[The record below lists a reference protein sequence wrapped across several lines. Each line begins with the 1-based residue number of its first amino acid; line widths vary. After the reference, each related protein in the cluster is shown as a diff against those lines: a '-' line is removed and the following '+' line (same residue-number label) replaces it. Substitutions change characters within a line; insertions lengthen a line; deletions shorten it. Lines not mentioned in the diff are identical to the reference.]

1 MFSKIIQI
9 TKDLNNLKYEREIK
23 AAFRISV
30 PVMMGYSVLGFAF
43 GLLLVSF
50 DYPWYLAPLM
60 SLFIYAGAL
69 QFVAINFFNA
79 KAGFIDI
86 AIASWFVNLRQSFY
100 GLSLLK
106 RFKNT
111 GKLKAY
117 LIFGL
122 TDETYAL
129 LTTIKD
135 DEQLKKKWYYFFL
148 TAFNQSYWFLGST
161 LGAIIGSNIEFNTAG
176 LEFSLTALF
185 VVLCIEQY
193 KNLKNPIP
201 FLIGASSSVIAL
213 CFISSD
219 KMLIV
224 TIALALFMLFFFR
237 KKLTND

>member
-1 MFSKIIQI
+1 V
-9 TKDLNNLKYEREIK
+9 KYEKEIK
-23 AAFRISV
+23 QAFKVSI
-30 PVMMGYSVLGFAF
+30 PVMMGYGVLGFAF

-50 DYPWYLAPLM
+50 EYPWYLAPIM

-79 KAGFIDI
+79 KAGYVDI
-86 AIASWFVNLRQSFY
+86 AIATWFINIRQSFY

-106 RFKNT
+106 RFKKT
-111 GKLKAY
+111 GKLKPY

-135 DEQLKKKWYYFFL
+135 DEQLKKRWYYFFL
-148 TAFNQSYWFLGST
+148 TAFNQSYWFTGAT
-161 LGAIIGSNIEFNTAG
+161 LGAIVGSNIKFNTAG

-193 KNLKNPIP
+193 KNLKNAVP
-201 FLIGASSSVIAL
+201 FIIGGVASFLAL
-213 CFISSD
+213 CFVPSD
-219 KMLIV
+219 KMLITSIIGSLILMFTFKRRV
-224 TIALALFMLFFFR
+224 E
-237 KKLTND
+237 NE

>member
-1 MFSKIIQI
+1 LQYK
-9 TKDLNNLKYEREIK
+9 NELKK
-23 AAFRISV
+23 AFQVSI
-30 PVMMGYSVLGFAF
+30 PVMMGYAVLGFAF

-50 DYPWYLAPLM
+50 DYPWYLAPIM

-69 QFVAINFFNA
+69 QFVAINFFNL
-79 KAGFIDI
+79 KAGVIDI
-86 AIASWFVNLRQSFY
+86 AIASWFVNIRQSFY

-106 RFKNT
+106 RFKDT
-111 GKLKAY
+111 GNLKAY

-135 DEQLKKKWYYFFL
+135 DESLNKRWYYFFL
-148 TAFNQSYWFLGST
+148 TAFNQSYWFVGST
-161 LGAIIGSNIEFNTAG
+161 LGAIVGSNIKFNTAG

-193 KNLKNPIP
+193 KNLRNIVP
-201 FLIGASSSVIAL
+201 FIIGASASIFAL
-213 CFISSD
+213 CFVPSD

-224 TIALALFMLFFFR
+224 SIIIALFLMFIF
-237 KKLTND
+237 KKRVENE

>member
-1 MFSKIIQI
+1 MLYK
-9 TKDLNNLKYEREIK
+9 NELKK
-23 AAFRISV
+23 AFQVSI

-50 DYPWYLAPLM
+50 DYAWYLAPIM

-69 QFVAINFFNA
+69 QFVAINFFNV
-79 KAGFIDI
+79 KAGMIDI
-86 AIASWFVNLRQSFY
+86 AIASLFVNIRQSFY

-106 RFKNT
+106 RFKDS
-111 GKLKAY
+111 GKLKSY

-135 DEQLKKKWYYFFL
+135 DNSLNKNWYYFFL
-148 TAFNQSYWFLGST
+148 TAFNQSYWFIGST
-161 LGAIIGSNIEFNTAG
+161 LGAIVGSAIKFNTAG

-193 KNLKNPIP
+193 KNLRNIAPFIVGLVSSLFALIFIP
-201 FLIGASSSVIAL
+201 
-213 CFISSD
+213 SD
-219 KMLIV
+219 KMLI
-224 TIALALFMLFFFR
+224 ISIIISLILLFFFR
-237 KKLTND
+237 SRVEHE

>member
-1 MFSKIIQI
+1 M
-9 TKDLNNLKYEREIK
+9 KYERELK
-23 AAFRISV
+23 AAFKISI
-30 PVMMGYSVLGFAF
+30 PVMMGYGVLGFAF

-50 DYPWYLAPLM
+50 DYSWYLAPLM

-69 QFVAINFFNA
+69 QFVAISFFNV
-79 KAGFIDI
+79 KAGLIDI

-111 GKLKAY
+111 GKLKTY

-135 DEQLKKKWYYFFL
+135 DDQLKKRWYYFFL
-148 TAFNQSYWFLGST
+148 TALNQTYWFVGST
-161 LGAIIGSNIEFNTAG
+161 LGAVVGSNIKFNTAG

-193 KNLKNPIP
+193 KNLKNITP
-201 FLIGASSSVIAL
+201 FILGIIASSFSLIFV
-213 CFISSD
+213 SSD
-219 KMLIV
+219 KMLVVSIV
-224 TIALALFMLFFFR
+224 ISLVLLFFFR
-237 KKLTND
+237 RKLENE

>member
-1 MFSKIIQI
+1 M
-9 TKDLNNLKYEREIK
+9 KYEKELK
-23 AAFRISV
+23 QAFKVSI

-50 DYPWYLAPLM
+50 DYNWYLAPLM

-69 QFVAINFFNA
+69 QFVAISFFNV
-79 KAGFIDI
+79 KAGFVDI
-86 AIASWFVNLRQSFY
+86 AIASFFVNIRQSFY

-106 RFKNT
+106 RFKKT
-111 GKLKAY
+111 GKLKPY

-135 DEQLKKKWYYFFL
+135 DDQLKKRWYYFFL

-161 LGAIIGSNIEFNTAG
+161 LGAIIGSNIKFDTAG

-193 KNLKNPIP
+193 KSLKNITPFVIGFIASIFSLIFIP
-201 FLIGASSSVIAL
+201 
-213 CFISSD
+213 SD

-224 TIALALFMLFFFR
+224 SILIALLLMFTF
-237 KKLTND
+237 KKKIEND

>member
-1 MFSKIIQI
+1 M
-9 TKDLNNLKYEREIK
+9 KYERELK
-23 AAFRISV
+23 AAFKISI
-30 PVMMGYSVLGFAF
+30 PVMMGYGVLGFAF

-50 DYPWYLAPLM
+50 NYSWYLAPLM

-111 GKLKAY
+111 GKLKNY

-135 DEQLKKKWYYFFL
+135 DEQLKKRWYYFFL
-148 TAFNQSYWFLGST
+148 TALNQSYWFIGST
-161 LGAIIGSNIEFNTAG
+161 IGAIVGSNIEFNTAG

-193 KNLKNPIP
+193 NNLKNPTP
-201 FLIGASSSVIAL
+201 FILGIIASSFSLV
-213 CFISSD
+213 FVPSD
-219 KMLIV
+219 KMLVVSIIV
-224 TIALALFMLFFFR
+224 SVILLFFFR
-237 KKLTND
+237 KKFNDE

>member
-1 MFSKIIQI
+1 M
-9 TKDLNNLKYEREIK
+9 KYEREIK
-23 AAFRISV
+23 KAFKVSI
-30 PVMMGYSVLGFAF
+30 PVMMGYGVLGFAF

-50 DYPWYLAPLM
+50 EYPWYLAPLM

-79 KAGFIDI
+79 KAGMIDI
-86 AIASWFVNLRQSFY
+86 AIATWFINIRQSFY

-106 RFKNT
+106 RFKKT
-111 GKLKAY
+111 GRLKPY

-135 DEQLKKKWYYFFL
+135 DESLKKKYYYFFL
-148 TAFNQSYWFLGST
+148 TAFNQAYWFIGST
-161 LGAIIGSNIEFNTAG
+161 LGAIVGSNIKFDTAG

-193 KNLKNPIP
+193 KNLKNITP
-201 FLIGASSSVIAL
+201 FIIGAFASL
-213 CFISSD
+213 ISLVFVPSD
-219 KMLIV
+219 KMLIASII
-224 TIALALFMLFFFR
+224 IALVMMFSF
-237 KKLTND
+237 KKRVENE

>member
-1 MFSKIIQI
+1 M
-9 TKDLNNLKYEREIK
+9 KYEREIK
-23 AAFRISV
+23 SAFKISI

-50 DYPWYLAPLM
+50 DYAWYYAPVM
-60 SLFIYAGAL
+60 SFFIYAGAL
-69 QFVAINFFNA
+69 QFVAINFFNL
-79 KAGFIDI
+79 KAGLVDI

-106 RFKNT
+106 RFKKT
-111 GKLKAY
+111 GKLKPY

-135 DEQLKKKWYYFFL
+135 DEQLKKRWYYFFL
-148 TAFNQSYWFLGST
+148 TAFNQFYWLVGST
-161 LGAIIGSNIEFNTAG
+161 LGALIGASVDFNTAG

-193 KNLKNPIP
+193 KNLKNKIP
-201 FLIGASSSVIAL
+201 FLIGAFSSILAIIAVP
-213 CFISSD
+213 SD
-219 KMLIV
+219 KMLI
-224 TIALALFMLFFFR
+224 TSIFLSLFILFFFR
-237 KKLTND
+237 KEVNKNE